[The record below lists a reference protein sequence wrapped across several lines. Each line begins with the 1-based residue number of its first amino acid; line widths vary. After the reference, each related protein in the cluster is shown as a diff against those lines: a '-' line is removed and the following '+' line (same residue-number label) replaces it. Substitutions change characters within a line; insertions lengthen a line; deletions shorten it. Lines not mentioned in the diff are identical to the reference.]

1 MPKVA
6 VRFNIYSLKGRTIMK
21 QEIEIEFKNLLTQE
35 EFQQLQNHFNLK
47 EQHFK
52 HQVNHY
58 FDTPDYKLKKH
69 GAALRIREKDG
80 KYVLTLKQPATEGLL
95 ESHESLQ
102 EEQAQAILSN
112 NTIPAG
118 KIAAIIQTEFS
129 IQTEELHCFGS
140 LATSRAELDYKGGTL
155 VFDHSRYLNKED
167 FELEYEVTD
176 YTVGKVAFENLL
188 KELNIPSRETDNKI
202 KRFYNE
208 KFKN

>member
-1 MPKVA
+1 
-6 VRFNIYSLKGRTIMK
+6 MK

-58 FDTPDYKLKKH
+58 FDTPDYRLKKH

-102 EEQAQAILSN
+102 EKQAQAILSN

-129 IQTEELHCFGS
+129 IQTEQLHCFGS
-140 LATSRAELDYKGGTL
+140 LATSRAELDYRGGTL